1 MAFPFIFNHWPISC
15 KRFVTSSSMIPSGVG
30 PTPNN
35 KQPPLAM
42 IPIKILIIF
51 CGDLKGALGVHPQSL
66 LSGGQLSQ
74 G

>member
-1 MAFPFIFNHWPISC
+1 
-15 KRFVTSSSMIPSGVG
+15 
-30 PTPNN
+30 
-35 KQPPLAM
+35 M
-42 IPIKILIIF
+42 IPIKIIIF

>member
-1 MAFPFIFNHWPISC
+1 MAFPFHVTFYY
-15 KRFVTSSSMIPSGVG
+15 FVFDGVR

>member
-1 MAFPFIFNHWPISC
+1 
-15 KRFVTSSSMIPSGVG
+15 
-30 PTPNN
+30 
-35 KQPPLAM
+35 LAM

>member
-1 MAFPFIFNHWPISC
+1 
-15 KRFVTSSSMIPSGVG
+15 
-30 PTPNN
+30 
-35 KQPPLAM
+35 M

-74 G
+74 GQLSCVSEFKRRYHRKPDRYPHSEK

>member
-1 MAFPFIFNHWPISC
+1 MAFPFHVNVLLL
-15 KRFVTSSSMIPSGVG
+15 RLDGVR

-51 CGDLKGALGVHPQSL
+51 LW
-66 LSGGQLSQ
+66 
-74 G
+74 

>member
-1 MAFPFIFNHWPISC
+1 MIS
-15 KRFVTSSSMIPSGVG
+15 
-30 PTPNN
+30 
-35 KQPPLAM
+35 
-42 IPIKILIIF
+42 IKILIIF

>member
-1 MAFPFIFNHWPISC
+1 
-15 KRFVTSSSMIPSGVG
+15 
-30 PTPNN
+30 
-35 KQPPLAM
+35 M

-51 CGDLKGALGVHPQSL
+51 SGDLKKTLGVHPQSL